1 IVITGPISDP
11 AAGQKVTLVENN
23 QDIRELGGSI
33 TADSLFTQSQ
43 TGTMLNGANAVDSF
57 NAVNAVSGDVQL
69 TDTAAPLTITGISE
83 TGGNV
88 QIINNGGASVG
99 QGIVIAGGISDAT
112 SAGQVTLEENKQ
124 DIQEL
129 GGSITADSLFTQSQS
144 GTILSGA

>member
-43 TGTMLNGANAVDSF
+43 TGTTLDGAVAVNTF
-57 NAVNAVSGDVQL
+57 NAVNALSGDVQL

-83 TGGNV
+83 TGGDV
-88 QIINNGGASVG
+88 QITNNGDPALGE
-99 QGIVIAGGISDAT
+99 GIVI
-112 SAGQVTLEENKQ
+112 
-124 DIQEL
+124 
-129 GGSITADSLFTQSQS
+129 
-144 GTILSGA
+144 